1 MGLAFDIFDLGA
13 KRARGGQSKQAIG
26 PAAGANRLK
35 AEGVPREIG
44 VASWI
49 ETIVQTTGV
58 FGIALLM
65 FLENV
70 FPPIPSELIMPLAGY
85 TAAKGEANIVLVILA
100 GTAGSL
106 AGALFWY
113 GLGRLFDHERL
124 KGFADRH
131 GRIITMTRAD
141 LTKADDW
148 FDRYGQYAVL
158 FGRLI
163 PTVRTLISI
172 PAGLSEM
179 PVGRFLVYS
188 GIGTAIWTALLA
200 LFGYAV
206 GSRYSELEGFI
217 DPISYAVIA
226 LIIAIYVWR
235 VATFKPH

>member
-1 MGLAFDIFDLGA
+1 VPEAGCRNKLWVGRHRRIGVKHG
-13 KRARGGQSKQAIG
+13 KR
-26 PAAGANRLK
+26 
-35 AEGVPREIG
+35 PREID

-58 FGIALLM
+58 LGIAFLM

-85 TAAKGEANIVLVILA
+85 SAAKGDANIVLVILA
-100 GTAGSL
+100 GTVGSL
-106 AGALFWY
+106 AGAFFWY

-124 KGFADRH
+124 KGLADRH

-141 LTKADDW
+141 LMRADDW
-148 FDRYGQYAVL
+148 FDTYGQYAVL

-172 PAGLSEM
+172 PAGLAEM
-179 PVGRFLVYS
+179 PITRFLFYS
-188 GIGTAIWTALLA
+188 GIGTAIWTTLLA

-206 GSRYSELEGFI
+206 GGRYSELEGWL
-217 DPISYAVIA
+217 DPISYGVIA
-226 LIIAIYVWR
+226 LIVAIYVWR
-235 VATFKPH
+235 VVTFRRH

>member
-1 MGLAFDIFDLGA
+1 
-13 KRARGGQSKQAIG
+13 
-26 PAAGANRLK
+26 
-35 AEGVPREIG
+35 

-49 ETIVQTTGV
+49 EAIVQTTGV

-85 TAAKGEANIVLVILA
+85 SAAKGEANIVLVILA
-100 GTAGSL
+100 GTLGSL
-106 AGALFWY
+106 AGAFFWY
-113 GLGRLFDHERL
+113 GVGRVFDHERT
-124 KGFADRH
+124 KDFADRH
-131 GRIITMTRAD
+131 GRILTVTRAD

-172 PAGLSEM
+172 PAGLAEM
-179 PVGRFLVYS
+179 PIGRFLFYS
-188 GIGTAIWTALLA
+188 GIGTAIWTTLLA

-206 GSRYSELEGFI
+206 GARYSDLEGWI

-226 LIIAIYVWR
+226 LIVAIYLWR
-235 VATFKPH
+235 VATFKPR